1 MKRTIFRANLIRRKV
16 KQQSVIEA
24 ERQLTVAEWITEWYQ
39 NYKAIKHAPTTR
51 QVQMVY
57 INHHIIPYL
66 GHLLLHKVQT
76 LDIQQFLNYLSSQ
89 GNCCKLKHSIKVGNP
104 LAPWT
109 VKKIRALLMASFD
122 AAIRHGIVEKN
133 PVRETEPIS
142 VQTLNVAHFTPEQQE
157 IFLNGTKRHR
167 FHVAYKL
174 LFYTGCRRSEI
185 LGLSWDCVDF
195 NSSQIN
201 IRQVLVNIDGKPLLK
216 NYPKTKSSV
225 RTIPLHPE
233 LSKLLKQH
241 HKAQIT
247 ESKKHPNWHN
257 PYNLVFTNKDGSPHS
272 PSYFLH
278 NFKNAIKK
286 LGLPTN
292 LRVHSTRHTFA
303 TNLLQLGVAISDVQ
317 HLGGW
322 SDTRVVLEIYSHAV
336 QSSHRNAVELLYNP
350 TKFRAVISYAMG

>member
-1 MKRTIFRANLIRRKV
+1 MKMKRNISRANLIRRKI
-16 KQQSVIEA
+16 KTQSAPEP
-24 ERQLTVAEWITEWYQ
+24 ERQVTVAEWTMEWYQ
-39 NYKAIKHAPTTR
+39 NYKAIKHASTTR

-57 INHHIIPYL
+57 IKHHIIPHL
-66 GHLLLHKVQT
+66 GNLLLHKVQT
-76 LDIQQFLNYLSSQ
+76 IDIQKFINFLSSQ
-89 GNCCKLKHSIKVGNP
+89 GNCSKLKHSVTVGNP

-109 VKKIRALLMASFD
+109 IKKIRALLMASFD
-122 AAIRHGIVEKN
+122 AAIRHGLIEKN
-133 PVRETEPIS
+133 PVRDTEPIP
-142 VQTLNVAHFTPEQQE
+142 VQSLNVAHFTPEQQE

-167 FHVAYKL
+167 FHTAYKL

-185 LGLSWDCVDF
+185 LGLTWDCVDF

-241 HKAQIT
+241 YKNQIN
-247 ESKKHPNWHN
+247 ESKKYPDWNN
-257 PYNLVFTNKDGSPHS
+257 PYKLVFTNKDGSPHS
-272 PSYFLH
+272 PTYFLH

-286 LGLPTN
+286 LGLPKN

-336 QSSHRNAVELLYNP
+336 QASHRSAVELLYNP
-350 TKFRAVISYAMG
+350 TKKRKR